1 MSPASCGAGVLGP
14 QVQEDRDFQS
24 GYFRGGGSIYVRDG
38 ERREC
43 KYLNYMMFHIHLVDS
58 RIMRMTIWRVRQM
71 AKAVTSGMSRAVVL
85 ERRV

>member
-38 ERREC
+38 ERRPASAFVEPRPESPD
-43 KYLNYMMFHIHLVDS
+43 LRSLVDRS
-58 RIMRMTIWRVRQM
+58 LPLGKTAETRTFGYARHR
-71 AKAVTSGMSRAVVL
+71 
-85 ERRV
+85 